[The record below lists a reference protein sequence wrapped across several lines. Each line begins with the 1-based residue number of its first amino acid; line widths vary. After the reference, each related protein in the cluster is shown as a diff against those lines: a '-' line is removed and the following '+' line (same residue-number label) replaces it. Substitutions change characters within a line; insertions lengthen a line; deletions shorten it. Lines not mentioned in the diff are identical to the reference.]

1 MDRMTKD
8 RFFNETGLCRID
20 APEEMNQGVNYH
32 QHFYLGVEDN
42 GLAWGQTELVVI
54 LQID

>member
-1 MDRMTKD
+1 MEPV
-8 RFFNETGLCRID
+8 FWQFD
-20 APEEMNQGVNYH
+20 APQEMNQGLNYH